1 MKHSCTAM
9 RRSGDEGVGDG
20 ETILNEKTLEQVAKF
35 RYLVVDTN
43 TAEFMK
49 AAVSPL
55 VGEGTRI

>member
-1 MKHSCTAM
+1 M